1 MNSVRSEDAPLYNAD
16 KLPTVLF
23 AHGKESGP
31 WGDKIVALAEI
42 AKGRGHRVE
51 SFDFRGMDD
60 PEERVNHLL
69 HMASGMKGPFILV
82 GSSMGGYVSIRASR
96 SLTTL
101 GLFLMAPAV
110 MIPGYQE
117 QQPAPGC
124 KQVTII
130 HAWKDEIIPVHNV
143 IDYAEKQHAQLHL
156 VHSDHRLT
164 GQIPLLSHLFETFL
178 LLSPKLIYREK
189 MPD

>member
-1 MNSVRSEDAPLYNAD
+1 MNSVRSENAPLNNAD

-31 WGDKIVALAEI
+31 WGDKIVALAEV
-42 AKGRGHRVE
+42 AKSRGHQVE
-51 SFDFRGMDD
+51 SLDFRGMND

-96 SLTTL
+96 LLPTL
-101 GLFLMAPAV
+101 GLFLLAPAV

-117 QQPAPGC
+117 QQPEPGC
-124 KQVTII
+124 KEVTII
-130 HAWKDEIIPVHNV
+130 HAWQDEIIPVHNV
-143 IDYAEKQHAQLHL
+143 IDYAERHHAELHL
-156 VHSDHRLT
+156 VHSDHRLS
-164 GQIPLLSHLFETFL
+164 GQIPLMCQLFEKFL
-178 LLSPKLIYREK
+178 PRCTLIAK
-189 MPD
+189 AD